1 MSSEIPPYRPLH
13 RKASQE
19 GRDMENIV
27 QCYEKKTPKNV
38 CKKFH
43 ENILNGSQKVDVI
56 FENRPQN
63 TLK

>member
-27 QCYEKKTPKNV
+27 QCYEKKPPQKRMQ
-38 CKKFH
+38 KISRKHIEWFSKSRR
-43 ENILNGSQKVDVI
+43 NIRK
-56 FENRPQN
+56 
-63 TLK
+63 

>member
-27 QCYEKKTPKNV
+27 QCYEKTPPKNV